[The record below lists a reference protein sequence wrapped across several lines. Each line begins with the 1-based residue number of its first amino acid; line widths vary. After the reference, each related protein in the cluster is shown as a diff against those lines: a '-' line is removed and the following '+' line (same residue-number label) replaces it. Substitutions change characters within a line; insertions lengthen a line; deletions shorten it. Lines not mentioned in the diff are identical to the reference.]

1 MMEVVNAN
9 AIIEKVITVVFYNK
23 KYLDNNLQRMTG
35 NHAEFCG
42 IVFQTR
48 KQVQRL

>member
-1 MMEVVNAN
+1 MMGVVNAN

-23 KYLDNNLQRMTG
+23 KYLDNNLKRMTE
-35 NHAEFCG
+35 NHVEFWG

-48 KQVQRL
+48 KQVQML